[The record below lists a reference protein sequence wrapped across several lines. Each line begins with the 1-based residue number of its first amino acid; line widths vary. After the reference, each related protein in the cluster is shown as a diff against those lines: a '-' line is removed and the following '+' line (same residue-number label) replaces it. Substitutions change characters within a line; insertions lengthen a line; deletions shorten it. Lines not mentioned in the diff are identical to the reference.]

1 MTAEKP
7 IRSWDILRDPN
18 RILLEE
24 DYGSKMELLIYTL
37 TWAVEMGLC
46 FALAISFSG
55 GNGSGDRPAAAG
67 GWAQGLRNATIP
79 TPWKSGVD
87 NLIVE
92 MSLNILSR
100 LLK

>member
-18 RILLEE
+18 RILLED

-46 FALAISFSG
+46 FVLRHLLS
-55 GNGSGDRPAAAG
+55 P
-67 GWAQGLRNATIP
+67 GLT
-79 TPWKSGVD
+79 G
-87 NLIVE
+87 
-92 MSLNILSR
+92 
-100 LLK
+100 